1 VGKSG
6 TSNLACER
14 SLQSA
19 DLIFQVLSLLAESTF
34 GRLRSY
40 RLDCIADAHDF
51 AFQLIAHDREIL
63 RECAIIV
70 DQENISKPF
79 RRVAT
84 DILRN
89 NLTAD
94 RTPDVIDTVLTT
106 NVFRVIQGY
115 GTVTICDYEDVF
127 RRKYLLRSYKRRSN
141 DVGGFVLL
149 EVSTSYTRRL
159 FGSRSRLMAAYVCTY
174 TWYE

>member
-19 DLIFQVLSLLAESTF
+19 DLVFQVLSLLAESTF
-34 GRLRSY
+34 GRLRSH

-51 AFQLIAHDREIL
+51 AFQLIAHNWEVG

-70 DQENISKPF
+70 DQENISKAF
-79 RRVAT
+79 GRVAT
-84 DILRN
+84 DILRD
-89 NLTAD
+89 NLAAH
-94 RTPDVIDTVLTT
+94 RTPNVVDTVLTT
-106 NVFRVIQGY
+106 DLFRIIQGY
-115 GTVTICDYEDVF
+115 GTVTVCDYEDVF
-127 RRKYLLRSYKRRSN
+127 RRKYLLRSYKCRPN

-149 EVSTSYTRRL
+149 EVSISYTCRL
-159 FGSRSRLMAAYVCTY
+159 LALHRG
-174 TWYE
+174 